1 MKIALIGYGKMGK
14 AIEAIAL
21 EKNKKA
27 GKDIYEIALK
37 IDIDNRHL
45 ITTEELSQVDVA
57 IEFTSPN
64 TAIDNIH
71 WCFDANV
78 PIVVGTTGWTQQ
90 LSTIQQYAAENN
102 KAFLFAPNYSI
113 GVNIFFEINRQL
125 ANIMNDYDDY
135 NIDML
140 EVHHTEKKD
149 APSGTA
155 LFAALDILKR
165 VKRKDQW
172 RNYASDNS
180 GTLSIISERTPDVPG
195 THVVRYTSP
204 IDDIELKHT
213 AHNRTGFASGAL
225 LAAEWLVGKKGY
237 YSMEDVLGF
246 NQEEK

>member
-27 GKDIYEIALK
+27 GKNLYEIALK
-37 IDIDNRHL
+37 VDVDNRQT
-45 ITTEELSQVDVA
+45 ITKEELAAVDVA
-57 IEFTSPN
+57 IEFTSPD
-64 TAIDNIH
+64 TAIDNIK

-78 PIVVGTTGWTQQ
+78 PIVVGTTGWTKELKNIQQ
-90 LSTIQQYAAENN
+90 LAAEED

-113 GVNIFFEINRQL
+113 GVNIFFEINRKL
-125 ANIMNDYDDY
+125 AAIMDQYEDYDV
-135 NIDML
+135 DML
-140 EVHHTEKKD
+140 EVHHTQKLD
-149 APSGTA
+149 SPSGTA
-155 LFAALDILKR
+155 LFAALDVLKKI
-165 VKRKDQW
+165 KRKDKW
-172 RNYASDNS
+172 KNEATENKA
-180 GTLSIISERTPDVPG
+180 TLSIISERTPDVPG
-195 THVVRYTSP
+195 THVVKYSSA

-246 NQEEK
+246 NQD